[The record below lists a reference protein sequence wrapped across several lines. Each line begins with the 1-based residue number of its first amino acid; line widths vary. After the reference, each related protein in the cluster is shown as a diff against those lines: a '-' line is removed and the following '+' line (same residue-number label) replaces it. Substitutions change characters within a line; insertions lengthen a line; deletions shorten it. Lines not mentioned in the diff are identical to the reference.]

1 MNKSEY
7 LETFNELIR
16 PLQSR
21 SGMVIN
27 SPFKY
32 LASKKKL
39 MIVGY
44 NPGGVPDTNET
55 TIAEDWMR
63 HTSDENFNALTESW
77 GQHQT
82 LIAGSHPIQRFYQA
96 IIDSS
101 DLTEEDILYTNMYW
115 QRSKSIADLTIDPI
129 LEEQCKEGFLLN
141 LIIHQP
147 ESICFLGHKTHD
159 QIVKDW
165 SELSFPCGAIDYPW
179 GETQSIKLYRMK
191 FQDFRVKA
199 FSVPHPSR
207 FGIGNDPDRLDA
219 ILQALDRS
227 RS

>member
-1 MNKSEY
+1 MNKNLY
-7 LETFNELIR
+7 LQELNGLIR

-77 GQHQT
+77 GQHQA
-82 LIAGSHPIQRFYQA
+82 LIAGSHPIQKFYQA
-96 IIDSS
+96 II
-101 DLTEEDILYTNMYW
+101 
-115 QRSKSIADLTIDPI
+115 
-129 LEEQCKEGFLLN
+129 
-141 LIIHQP
+141 
-147 ESICFLGHKTHD
+147 
-159 QIVKDW
+159 
-165 SELSFPCGAIDYPW
+165 
-179 GETQSIKLYRMK
+179 
-191 FQDFRVKA
+191 
-199 FSVPHPSR
+199 
-207 FGIGNDPDRLDA
+207 
-219 ILQALDRS
+219 
-227 RS
+227 